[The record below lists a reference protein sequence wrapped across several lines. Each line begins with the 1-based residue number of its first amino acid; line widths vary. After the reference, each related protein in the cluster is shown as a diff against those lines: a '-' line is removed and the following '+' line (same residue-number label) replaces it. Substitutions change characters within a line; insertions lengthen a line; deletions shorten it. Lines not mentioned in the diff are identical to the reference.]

1 MAESRNMLIVSRKP
15 THPGEVLREEF
26 MPDYELSVAQLA
38 KRLGVSRQSVNELVR
53 CRRAVTSDMAL
64 RLSRLFGTSPAYWL
78 NLQRNTDLWESPD
91 LHRDDLE
98 RIAPLALDMVG

>member
-38 KRLGVSRQSVNELVR
+38 RRLGVSRQSVNELVR
-53 CRRAVTSDMAL
+53 CRRAVTS
-64 RLSRLFGTSPAYWL
+64 SPEYWL
-78 NLQRNTDLWESPD
+78 NLQRNTDLWESLD

-98 RIAPLALDMVG
+98 RIEPLALDMVG

>member
-64 RLSRLFGTSPAYWL
+64 RLSRLLRHIARVL
-78 NLQRNTDLWESPD
+78 VELAAQ
-91 LHRDDLE
+91 HRF
-98 RIAPLALDMVG
+98 VGVARPPSR

>member
-38 KRLGVSRQSVNELVR
+38 KRLRLAAVGERARALPSRRDLRYGAASVAAVRHIARVLVELAAQHQFVGVARPPSR
-53 CRRAVTSDMAL
+53 
-64 RLSRLFGTSPAYWL
+64 
-78 NLQRNTDLWESPD
+78 
-91 LHRDDLE
+91 
-98 RIAPLALDMVG
+98 

>member
-38 KRLGVSRQSVNELVR
+38 KPAGRLAAVGERARALPSRRDLRYGAASVAAVRHIARVLVELAAQHRFVGVARPPSR
-53 CRRAVTSDMAL
+53 
-64 RLSRLFGTSPAYWL
+64 
-78 NLQRNTDLWESPD
+78 
-91 LHRDDLE
+91 
-98 RIAPLALDMVG
+98 

>member
-38 KRLGVSRQSVNELVR
+38 KRLGVSRQSERARALPSRRDLRHGAASVAAVRHIARVLVELAAQHRFVGVAR
-53 CRRAVTSDMAL
+53 PP
-64 RLSRLFGTSPAYWL
+64 SR
-78 NLQRNTDLWESPD
+78 
-91 LHRDDLE
+91 
-98 RIAPLALDMVG
+98 